1 MSDRKVALVTGARRG
16 IGRAIAYSMAEAQF
30 DVALCDIH
38 DGRDAEETLAGIAE
52 RGRRGVFVQHDIS
65 DLDRHSALV
74 DRVYSDFGRLD
85 CLVNNA
91 GVQIGVRGDILE
103 AGREDFD
110 RLIGI
115 NLRGTFFLTQEVARR
130 MVAEDPRRDGRSIVT
145 ITSANAVMVSP
156 EKSFYCISKSAL
168 SMAVQLFAVRLA
180 EHNIACFEIRPGLIR
195 TDMTA
200 EVREHYGAKIED
212 GLTPIRR
219 WGEASE
225 IARAAT
231 SLATGALP
239 FSTGHAINID
249 GGLLL
254 FRL

>member
-1 MSDRKVALVTGARRG
+1 MTDRKVALVTGARRG
-16 IGRAIAYSMAEAQF
+16 IGRAIAYALADARF
-30 DVALCDIH
+30 DVAICDVH
-38 DGRDAEETLAGIAE
+38 DGQDAEETLEGIAG
-52 RGRRGVFVQHDIS
+52 RGGRGVFVQQDIA
-65 DLDRHSALV
+65 DLERHAALV
-74 DRVYSDFGRLD
+74 DRVYATFGRLD

-103 AGREDFD
+103 AGVEDFD

-130 MVAEDPRRDGRSIVT
+130 MLADDPRREGRSIVT

-156 EKSFYCISKSAL
+156 EKSFYCLSKSAL
-168 SMAVQLFAVRLA
+168 SMAVQMFAVRLA
-180 EHNIACFEIRPGLIR
+180 PHGIACFEIRPGLIK

-200 EVREHYGAKIED
+200 DVRQHYGAKIED

-219 WGEASE
+219 WGEPSE
-225 IARAAT
+225 IARAVM

-254 FRL
+254 PRL

>member
-1 MSDRKVALVTGARRG
+1 MRRRSALVTGARRG
-16 IGRAIAYSMAEAQF
+16 IGRATAFALAEAGF
-30 DVALCDIH
+30 DLLISDAH
-38 DGRDAEETLAGIAE
+38 DGPETEETLAGIRE
-52 RGRRGVFVQHDIS
+52 RGARGDFVRQDIA
-65 DLDRHSALV
+65 DLDEHVAVVERCYAT
-74 DRVYSDFGRLD
+74 FGGLD

-91 GVQIGVRGDILE
+91 GIQIQKRVDLLE
-103 AGREDFD
+103 AGPEEFD
-110 RLIGI
+110 KLIRV
-115 NLRGTFFLTQEVARR
+115 NLRGTFFLTQAVARR
-130 MVAEDPRRDGRSIVT
+130 MVAESQDSCSRTIIT

-156 EKSFYCISKSAL
+156 EKSFYCLSKSAL

-195 TDMTA
+195 TGMTA
-200 EVREHYGAKIED
+200 PVRDSYGARIER
-212 GLTPIRR
+212 GLSPVRR

-225 IARAAT
+225 VAKAAA

-249 GGLLL
+249 GGLLI